1 MLWNIRLVGKN
12 YISLSVFRKSKIL
25 LSLPKLSINMKVTE
39 AKLPME
45 KKRQS
50 HKLEVAYLFICI
62 SIYRFE

>member
-45 KKRQS
+45 KKKTIPQIRGCIFI
-50 HKLEVAYLFICI
+50 YLYFYI
-62 SIYRFE
+62 SF